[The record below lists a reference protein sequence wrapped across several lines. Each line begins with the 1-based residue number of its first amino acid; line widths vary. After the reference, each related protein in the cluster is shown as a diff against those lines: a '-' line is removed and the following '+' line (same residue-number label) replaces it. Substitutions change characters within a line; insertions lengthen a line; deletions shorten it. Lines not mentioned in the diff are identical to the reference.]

1 MNNRK
6 DMYKYI
12 YTRNVQIYFVTIKR
26 CQRIKYVKICK
37 KRKGKMMKHMTSN
50 GK

>member
-12 YTRNVQIYFVTIKR
+12 YTRNIQIYFVTIKR
-26 CQRIKYVKICK
+26 CQRIKICR
-37 KRKGKMMKHMTSN
+37 KRKGKMMKHMTSS